1 MNVNDI
7 RALFPILHQQ
17 VNGHPLVYFDSA
29 ATSQKPLPVIEALD
43 RYYREYN
50 SNVHRGVHTLGTKA
64 TDAYEGAREK
74 VRRFL
79 NAQSAQEIIFTR
91 GTTASLNLV
100 ASSYGRANVKEGDE
114 IVITYMEHHSNLIPW
129 QQLAKQTGATLKYIP
144 MQEDGT
150 IDLRDVEATV
160 TEAAKIVAI
169 AHVSNVLGTINPVR
183 EIARIAHKRGAVV
196 VVDAAQSAPHMK
208 VDVQELDCDFLALS
222 GHKMCGP
229 TGIGVLYGKK
239 KWLEQMEPVEFGGEM
254 IDFVELYDS
263 TWKEL
268 PWKFEGGTP
277 IIAGAI
283 GLGAAIDFLEQ
294 VGLDAIAAHEH
305 ELAQYAL
312 ERLAGIDGVTVYG
325 PKERAGLVTFNID
338 GVHPHDVAT
347 VLDAEGI
354 AIRAGH
360 HCAQPLMKWLGVT
373 ATAGRAFTF
382 TIRKRKS
389 TGSSPHYRKRRSTS
403 AMSSNHP
410 LDQLYR
416 QVIMDHYKNP
426 RNRGVLEGTNVDV
439 NMNNPTCGDRIHLTM
454 KVEDGKV
461 ADVKF
466 EGEGCSISMSSA
478 SMMTQAIKGKTVEEA
493 LRLAHIFSDM
503 IQGKE
508 YDDSVDLGDI
518 EALQGVS
525 KFPARIKCATLAW
538 KALEKGLH
546 HH

>member
-7 RALFPILHQQ
+7 RALFPILHQD

-91 GTTASLNLV
+91 GTTAALNLV
-100 ASSYGRANVKEGDE
+100 AASYGRANVKEGDE

-183 EIARIAHKRGAVV
+183 EIARIAHERGAVV

-294 VGLDAIAAHEH
+294 IGLDAISAHEH

-373 ATAGRAFTF
+373 ATARASF
-382 TIRKRKS
+382 
-389 TGSSPHYRKRRSTS
+389 Y
-403 AMSSNHP
+403 
-410 LDQLYR
+410 LYNTKEE
-416 QVIMDHYKNP
+416 I
-426 RNRGVLEGTNVDV
+426 
-439 NMNNPTCGDRIHLTM
+439 DRFI
-454 KVEDGKV
+454 
-461 ADVKF
+461 A
-466 EGEGCSISMSSA
+466 
-478 SMMTQAIKGKTVEEA
+478 A
-493 LRLAHIFSDM
+493 LQKA
-503 IQGKE
+503 KE
-508 YDDSVDLGDI
+508 YFSHV
-518 EALQGVS
+518 
-525 KFPARIKCATLAW
+525 F
-538 KALEKGLH
+538 
-546 HH
+546 